1 MGTKKLEQEKKP
13 SSASKT
19 GSTKSK
25 SAKPAASTASTTSS
39 ASSAKAKDAKTSKA
53 SEKADKVSAADKGS
67 ERAEKAD
74 KKPTKAASTKAVSP
88 SKADKV
94 HAVEKHA
101 DKPVEKTAEKASK
114 AKPTKVAA
122 PVKVSEQS
130 EENLDEDEFGDDED
144 DYLDEDL
151 PAAETKAKPE
161 KPEAKSAKKAAGK
174 LSDKPSDKKKS
185 AEISK
190 ADTGKKA
197 KREEAT
203 FTEDSEAEEGAG
215 EEGGEGIGGGD
226 DLSGGLSS
234 PLSDLEEAVPP
245 DAAGFALIET
255 LVTRG
260 KARGYLTFD
269 EVSDAL
275 SGQNPSANM
284 MDDVLAALEAE
295 DVEVLSSAPMS
306 HGKSGPPKERDDSPP
321 SSSGP
326 SSIPAPKVKESAD
339 SYGRSNDP
347 VRMYLRKM
355 GSVALLTRER
365 EVEIAKRI
373 EDGELQVLDAILDSP
388 IAVQEITNIGDK
400 LRAKKVRVKDIIRET
415 EEEDQEF
422 DEEEADR
429 WLQKLIERVQVLDRQ
444 RTAIDE
450 KKVGA
455 SDERVAELSKENA
468 AIKAEMVQT
477 LQEMRLSKKIIER
490 MVKRLKRMYQ
500 NSSNPEYVEEH
511 KINVEQVRRT
521 FDAIRR
527 GERKAERAKAE
538 LVEANLRLVVSI
550 AKKYTNRGLQFLD
563 LIQEGNIGLMKAVDK
578 FEYRRG
584 YKFSTYGTWWIRQAI
599 TRAIADQARTIR
611 IPVHMIETT
620 NKLVRTSRYLV
631 QELGREPTPE
641 EIAEKME
648 LPLDQVRKV
657 LKIAK
662 EPLSLETPIGEEG
675 DSHLGDFIEDKNAV
689 SPVDAAVSANLQEQ
703 TRKVLKTLTPR
714 EEKVLRMR
722 FGIGEKSDHTLEEV
736 GQDFEVT
743 RERIRQIEAKALRK
757 LQHPSRSKE
766 LKSFI

>member
-1 MGTKKLEQEKKP
+1 VGTKKLDQAAKP
-13 SSASKT
+13 SSAAKT
-19 GSTKSK
+19 GSTKTKPAKTSAAPVAKSKETKPTAKTSSEKGKADSSKAKVKDTPEKAKATSDKDKKANKGAKLTSK
-25 SAKPAASTASTTSS
+25 SDAPPERAKDSRVGSSNEGSQTKAKGQQPTAANPASKSGAKSS
-39 ASSAKAKDAKTSKA
+39 SSKGEALTKDAK
-53 SEKADKVSAADKGS
+53 SAA
-67 ERAEKAD
+67 
-74 KKPTKAASTKAVSP
+74 KKP
-88 SKADKV
+88 
-94 HAVEKHA
+94 
-101 DKPVEKTAEKASK
+101 AEKASVG
-114 AKPTKVAA
+114 T
-122 PVKVSEQS
+122 SR
-130 EENLDEDEFGDDED
+130 LDEDDLEDDDDDLEDDDLDDES
-144 DYLDEDL
+144 E
-151 PAAETKAKPE
+151 AAEDDSE
-161 KPEAKSAKKAAGK
+161 GDEG
-174 LSDKPSDKKKS
+174 DG
-185 AEISK
+185 ERI
-190 ADTGKKA
+190 A
-197 KREEAT
+197 KRARGRESDEAGETRSVLGSEPLSELEEAT
-203 FTEDSEAEEGAG
+203 
-215 EEGGEGIGGGD
+215 
-226 DLSGGLSS
+226 
-234 PLSDLEEAVPP
+234 PP
-245 DAAGFALIET
+245 DAAGFALIE
-255 LVTRG
+255 LVVGRG
-260 KARGYLTFD
+260 KAQGYITLD
-269 EVSDAL
+269 QVNDAL
-275 SGQNPSANM
+275 AGTNPSAAM

-295 DVEVLSSAPMS
+295 DVEVLTAAPSSATK
-306 HGKSGPPKERDDSPP
+306 GGPPRNLRDKDDLEPT
-321 SSSGP
+321 SSGP
-326 SSIPAPKVKESAD
+326 ISIPAPKQKESAAD
-339 SYGRSNDP
+339 YGRSNDP

-373 EDGELQVLDAILDSP
+373 EDGEIQVLDAILDSN

-400 LRAKKVRVKDIIRET
+400 LRTKKLRVKDVIRET
-415 EEEDQEF
+415 EEEEQEF
-422 DEEEADR
+422 DEEEAER
-429 WLQKLIERVQVLDRQ
+429 WLQKLIEKVQVLDKQ
-444 RTAIDE
+444 RTANEE

-455 SDERVAELSKENA
+455 SEARIVELVADNA
-468 AIKAEMVQT
+468 AVKGEMVQT
-477 LQEMRLSKKIIER
+477 LTEMRLSKKIIER

-500 NSSNPEYVEEH
+500 NLSNPEFVEEH
-511 KINVEQVRRT
+511 KLNVEQVRRT

>member
-1 MGTKKLEQEKKP
+1 MGTKKLEQATKP

-25 SAKPAASTASTTSS
+25 SP
-39 ASSAKAKDAKTSKA
+39 
-53 SEKADKVSAADKGS
+53 
-67 ERAEKAD
+67 
-74 KKPTKAASTKAVSP
+74 KAAATTAKSKDGKAL
-88 SKADKV
+88 KV
-94 HAVEKHA
+94 
-101 DKPVEKTAEKASK
+101 TAEKAEKAGSEKGSEPSDKEKSERKLSKAVAKAVSQKPEKVAVATKVKPVKPVPAKTADESDEDTDADQRAEGDHEFLDDEEPMSEDVSEAK
-114 AKPTKVAA
+114 AKPPKADA
-122 PVKVSEQS
+122 PKVSKKRS
-130 EENLDEDEFGDDED
+130 EKPLERKASKGEGITRPSDASLKAKHLDGPAGGDDEGA
-144 DYLDEDL
+144 EDH
-151 PAAETKAKPE
+151 
-161 KPEAKSAKKAAGK
+161 
-174 LSDKPSDKKKS
+174 
-185 AEISK
+185 
-190 ADTGKKA
+190 
-197 KREEAT
+197 
-203 FTEDSEAEEGAG
+203 AG
-215 EEGGEGIGGGD
+215 EEDQDRVVD
-226 DLSGGLSS
+226 DAGVLSS

-245 DAAGFALIET
+245 DTAGFALIES

-306 HGKSGPPKERDDSPP
+306 HGKAGPLKERDEAPP
-321 SSSGP
+321 SSGP

-339 SYGRSNDP
+339 TYGRSNDP

-400 LRAKKVRVKDIIRET
+400 LRAKKLRVKDIIRET
-415 EEEDQEF
+415 EEDEQEF

-429 WLQKLIERVQVLDRQ
+429 WLQKLIERVQVLDKQ
-444 RTAIDE
+444 RTDIEE

-455 SDERVAELSKENA
+455 SDERVAALTKENA
-468 AIKAEMVQT
+468 LVKAEMVQT

-500 NSSNPEYVEEH
+500 NSSNAEYVEEH

>member
-1 MGTKKLEQEKKP
+1 VGTKKLDQAAKP
-13 SSASKT
+13 SSAAKT
-19 GSTKSK
+19 GSTKTKATKTAVPVAAKSKESKPSVKSSSEKSKATEAPKVKSKDTSDKEKDKKVAKGAK
-25 SAKPAASTASTTSS
+25 SAKPETSM
-39 ASSAKAKDAKTSKA
+39 
-53 SEKADKVSAADKGS
+53 DKGS
-67 ERAEKAD
+67 DKSSSDRTKDTRGVSVEASRAGKRQDSGAQ
-74 KKPTKAASTKAVSP
+74 P
-88 SKADKV
+88 SKTPA
-94 HAVEKHA
+94 A
-101 DKPVEKTAEKASK
+101 KASGGK
-114 AKPTKVAA
+114 VVAPSKEAKPTAKKAGDKSVSKVARF
-122 PVKVSEQS
+122 E
-130 EENLDEDEFGDDED
+130 DDED
-144 DYLDEDL
+144 GLDDDDLDDDELDDDVDSADDDGDEPEEDDND
-151 PAAETKAKPE
+151 PDSERQP
-161 KPEAKSAKKAAGK
+161 SVSAGK
-174 LSDKPSDKKKS
+174 RARSREAVEEPGESRSALGSEPLS
-185 AEISK
+185 EL
-190 ADTGKKA
+190 
-197 KREEAT
+197 EEAT
-203 FTEDSEAEEGAG
+203 
-215 EEGGEGIGGGD
+215 
-226 DLSGGLSS
+226 
-234 PLSDLEEAVPP
+234 PP
-245 DAAGFALIET
+245 DAAGFALIE
-255 LVTRG
+255 LVVSRG
-260 KARGYLTFD
+260 KAQGYITLD
-269 EVSDAL
+269 QVNDAL
-275 SGQNPSANM
+275 AGTNPSAAM

-295 DVEVLSSAPMS
+295 DVEVLTAAPS
-306 HGKSGPPKERDDSPP
+306 LATKGGPPRNLRDKEEADPP
-321 SSSGP
+321 SSGP
-326 SSIPAPKVKESAD
+326 ISIPAPKQKESAAD
-339 SYGRSNDP
+339 YGRSNDP

-373 EDGELQVLDAILDSP
+373 EDGEIQVLDAILDSN

-400 LRAKKVRVKDIIRET
+400 LRSKKLRVKDVIRET
-415 EEEDQEF
+415 EEEEQEF
-422 DEEEADR
+422 DEEEAER
-429 WLQKLIERVQVLDRQ
+429 WLQKLIEKVQVLDKQ
-444 RTAIDE
+444 RTANEE
-450 KKVGA
+450 KKAGA
-455 SDERVAELSKENA
+455 SEARVAELVADNA
-468 AIKAEMVQT
+468 AVKAEMVQT
-477 LQEMRLSKKIIER
+477 LTEMRLSKKIIER

-500 NSSNPEYVEEH
+500 NLSNQEFVEEH
-511 KINVEQVRRT
+511 KLNVDQVRRT